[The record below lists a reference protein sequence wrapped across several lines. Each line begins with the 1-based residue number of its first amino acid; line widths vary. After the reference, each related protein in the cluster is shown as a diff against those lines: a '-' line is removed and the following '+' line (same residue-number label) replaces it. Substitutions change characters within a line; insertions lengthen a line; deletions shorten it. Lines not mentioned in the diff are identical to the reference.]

1 MSFQDSLMKVFQQLG
16 TLSPDFGSSLKPLPG
31 SVGPLITTAAPVLR
45 TAKTNGS
52 GSDQPPQSAK
62 VVRSGTTLDRREFLK
77 LLECLCDE
85 FPKNLQHR
93 TLSALQQNQ
102 YQQQNRPLQQSSLNS
117 TTVSFTE
124 FQRGVE
130 VCLLLEGSYWTFVYK

>member
-1 MSFQDSLMKVFQQLG
+1 MKVFQQLG
-16 TLSPDFGSSLKPLPG
+16 TSSPDFRSSLKPLPG
-31 SVGPLITTAAPVLR
+31 SVGPPITTAAPVLR

-52 GSDQPPQSAK
+52 DQPPQNAK
-62 VVRSGTTLDRREFLK
+62 VVHSSTTLDRREFLK

-93 TLSALQQNQ
+93 TLSALQQHQ
-102 YQQQNRPLQQSSLNS
+102 SQQQNQPPQQISLDS

-130 VCLLLEGSYWTFVYK
+130 ICLLLEGSYWTFVYR